1 MRIFHQNQKSHRAR
15 TLCRFNFVFFIVE
28 PAANYGGN
36 VKLIPCNNFISY
48 TIFQKQ
54 AYLQYMVDVAT
65 LLGADKDFARSEMM
79 AVLRFEM
86 HLANI
91 SLPRLVYSGW
101 ILNTFIFHNFRL
113 DIQTVTN
120 LIERTGFHIFT
131 KTNYETTCQ
140 RWQHFSFQIIFF
152 W

>member
-1 MRIFHQNQKSHRAR
+1 MRIFHQNQKSHKAR
-15 TLCRFNFVFFIVE
+15 TLCRFNFGFLIVE
-28 PAANYGGN
+28 PAANNGGN

-113 DIQTVTN
+113 DIQTN
-120 LIERTGFHIFT
+120 KSDRKWI
-131 KTNYETTCQ
+131 
-140 RWQHFSFQIIFF
+140 
-152 W
+152 

>member
-1 MRIFHQNQKSHRAR
+1 MLYHIDIF
-15 TLCRFNFVFFIVE
+15 
-28 PAANYGGN
+28 
-36 VKLIPCNNFISY
+36 
-48 TIFQKQ
+48 FQKQ

-101 ILNTFIFHNFRL
+101 ILNTFIFYNFRL
-113 DIQTVTN
+113 DIQTN
-120 LIERTGFHIFT
+120 QSYRKWFPHFH
-131 KTNYETTCQ
+131 
-140 RWQHFSFQIIFF
+140 
-152 W
+152 

>member
-1 MRIFHQNQKSHRAR
+1 
-15 TLCRFNFVFFIVE
+15 
-28 PAANYGGN
+28 
-36 VKLIPCNNFISY
+36 
-48 TIFQKQ
+48 
-54 AYLQYMVDVAT
+54 MVDVAT

-113 DIQTVTN
+113 DIQTN
-120 LIERTGFHIFT
+120 QSDRKDWFHIFT
-131 KTNYETTCQ
+131 KTNYETICQ
-140 RWQHFSFQIIFF
+140 RWQHFNFQIIFF
-152 W
+152 WSYCLFSKTVPKFIGSKINIGKR